1 MEKKVL
7 FTALLV
13 CCNSQQEY
21 TTSVAISFDM
31 HHFQSSHLF
40 LRYNDNSTSPPSV
53 KNSLYGFFEGH
64 DHCLRI
70 CSGLSRLPEVLV
82 RKFQYGGSTDRICP
96 RHSVYCVDSLSV
108 SASGSGELSS
118 FVLSATLH
126 RPSSFFFIFATDIST
141 HCAHCILSFHMFV
154 LLHPIVQRCTHSDT
168 LSPAA

>member
-1 MEKKVL
+1 M

-126 RPSSFFFIFATDIST
+126 RPSSFFSFLPLISQLTVHIVSFLFTCLFCCIPSFKGARTQT
-141 HCAHCILSFHMFV
+141 H
-154 LLHPIVQRCTHSDT
+154 
-168 LSPAA
+168 